1 MDYKMQFAES
11 LSNIFTN
18 ELTQKQI
25 LDLLKYLKEK
35 FNMSVLLITH
45 DLRIVKKYA
54 DNIVVVRNGNVIE
67 KGSCKEIFSNPFHEY
82 TKLLINTKFNM
93 KNRDYS

>member
-25 LDLLKYLKEK
+25 LDLKTPKQDE
-35 FNMSVLLITH
+35 FRCSVPMLFISEA
-45 DLRIVKKYA
+45 I
-54 DNIVVVRNGNVIE
+54 
-67 KGSCKEIFSNPFHEY
+67 
-82 TKLLINTKFNM
+82 
-93 KNRDYS
+93 

>member
-25 LDLLKYLKEK
+25 LDLIESPKQDEFGDAAFPCFTLAKQYKK
-35 FNMSVLLITH
+35 HRLLLQRK
-45 DLRIVKKYA
+45 LR
-54 DNIVVVRNGNVIE
+54 RN
-67 KGSCKEIFSNPFHEY
+67 CDPFLR
-82 TKLLINTKFNM
+82 K
-93 KNRDYS
+93 

>member
-25 LDLLKYLKEK
+25 LDLIE
-35 FNMSVLLITH
+35 H
-45 DLRIVKKYA
+45 
-54 DNIVVVRNGNVIE
+54 RNKMNLE
-67 KGSCKEIFSNPFHEY
+67 MQRSHAFH
-82 TKLLINTKFNM
+82 
-93 KNRDYS
+93 

>member
-25 LDLLKYLKEK
+25 LDL
-35 FNMSVLLITH
+35 
-45 DLRIVKKYA
+45 
-54 DNIVVVRNGNVIE
+54 IE
-67 KGSCKEIFSNPFHEY
+67 TQIGRAHV
-82 TKLLINTKFNM
+82 
-93 KNRDYS
+93 